1 MGLDTAMP
9 LHGPASFLP
18 LADELL
24 VHWAAV
30 DTARGGEGPLLLAGR
45 IERSSLLEL
54 REKLEQMQSA
64 VARARASRSLEAHD
78 LEAQDKVV
86 ARRMNQFRQYLIG
99 SGVDS
104 KVTPEEARVL
114 WQKLENESGEPFCL
128 PTEYTRLDFITDLS
142 ARRLMASALAKA
154 EKALASSRGRRDE
167 YQDQLH
173 GFAEMYRDRVA
184 QFFPADH
191 ELVRTLPLLS
201 VPRGQAPEPVEA
213 EGSWEGHCARLWWT
227 PSADPAVAHYDV
239 RGMAGTDYEMEDERL
254 VSRVAAGS
262 SCQVETLSDLDEPEA
277 RASFRVYVVLKTG
290 QEKGSRPVTVSRD

>member
-1 MGLDTAMP
+1 MP
-9 LHGPASFLP
+9 LNGPASFLP

-30 DTARGGEGPLLLAGR
+30 DAARGDGNPLLLVGR
-45 IERSSLLEL
+45 IGRSTLLEL
-54 REKLEQMQSA
+54 REKLEVTQAA

-86 ARRMNQFRQYLIG
+86 ARRMNQFRQYLHG
-99 SGVDS
+99 SGVDPKIS
-104 KVTPEEARVL
+104 PEEARVL
-114 WQKLENESGEPFCL
+114 WQKLETESGEAFCL

-173 GFAEMYRDRVA
+173 GFAEMYRDRVRE
-184 QFFPADH
+184 FFPVDH
-191 ELVRTLPLLS
+191 ELVKSLPVLT
-201 VPRGQAPEPVEA
+201 VPKGQAPAPVDA
-213 EGSWEGHCARLWWT
+213 DCSWEGDCARVWWT

-239 RGMAGTDYEMEDERL
+239 RGMAGADYEMEDERL
-254 VSRVAAGS
+254 VGRVTAGS
-262 SCQVETLSDLDEPEA
+262 TCQVETISDLDEPEA
-277 RASFRVYVVLKTG
+277 RASFRVYVVLRSG
-290 QEKGSRPVTVSRD
+290 QEKGSRPVTVSRA